1 MAAVWRLAGRAAPGI
16 EVRAVS
22 LGALGLVLVVVGAV
36 VLFASAW
43 ITGRE
48 VVDLVRRPDPRWAA
62 GLVAAFL
69 TWPIGMWVYAAMRS
83 SSR

>member
-1 MAAVWRLAGRAAPGI
+1 MATDW
-16 EVRAVS
+16 
-22 LGALGLVLVVVGAV
+22 LGLALVVAGAV
-36 VLFASAW
+36 VIFFSAW
-43 ITGRE
+43 LTGRE

-69 TWPIGMWVYAAMRS
+69 TWPIGMWVYAALRS